1 MPEPIAFQSA
11 RFMSTLRVRVLTRR
25 LRSSLRAQ
33 RRIDRMRRRATGLDL
48 LAVCPSRN

>member
-25 LRSSLRAQ
+25 LRASLRAQ
-33 RRIDRMRRRATGLDL
+33 RRIDRMRQRATRLDL
-48 LAVCPSRN
+48 FTVCPSRN

>member
-33 RRIDRMRRRATGLDL
+33 RRIDRMRQRATGLDL
-48 LAVCPSRN
+48 FMVSPSRN